1 MEKFQQT
8 DDTTSTRPDRQ
19 ALFDL
24 ASEQDGYFTAE
35 QAAACGYAPHLLTY
49 HTRTGAFRRV
59 YRGVYR
65 FRDYPSSPREDVFAA
80 WLAIGKDQAVVS
92 HESALDLWE
101 LSDVVPAAVHLTV
114 PRFYRSR
121 TKRSLSGVVIHTTS
135 RELVGDDVRR
145 QHGIR
150 LTSPE
155 RTLLDAAEDG
165 TQPEQIER
173 AIGQAFS
180 RGWIDPARS
189 DRRKSRAS
197 PPFNI
202 QLSGAITMSRASS
215 RWNATPLRSRIKG
228 SPVFRARCWS
238 RSSSARRKPAADR

>member
-8 DDTTSTRPDRQ
+8 DDTTSARPDRQ

-65 FRDYPSSPREDVFAA
+65 FRDYPSSPRENVFAA

-121 TKRSLSGVVIHTTS
+121 TKRSLAGVVIHTTS

-180 RGWIDPARS
+180 RGWIDPARL
-189 DRRKSRAS
+189 RERAAQRGTRVA
-197 PPFNI
+197 NLI
-202 QLSGAITMSRASS
+202 ARTLAAAE
-215 RWNATPLRSRIKG
+215 AT
-228 SPVFRARCWS
+228 AQ
-238 RSSSARRKPAADR
+238 A